1 MTTPLI
7 PAAAAPTFMLP
18 GIEFT
23 GLAAPSRG
31 ATESAVWIVRIAP
44 GTAGTPHQLTRE
56 EVLVVLEGRARA
68 TVNGTDY
75 DLATGDGFIVPPRTD
90 FTLAN
95 PYTESFR
102 AVAVL
107 PVGGAGVVNGDTFVP
122 PWAR

>member
-7 PAAAAPTFMLP
+7 AAAAAPTFTLP

-31 ATESAVWIVRIAP
+31 ATESAVWIIRIAP
-44 GTAGTPHQLTRE
+44 GTPGTAHQLTRE

-68 TVNGTDY
+68 TINGTDY
-75 DLATGDGFIVPPRTD
+75 ELGAGDGFIVPPHTD
-90 FTLAN
+90 FALAN
-95 PYTESFR
+95 PFAESFR

-107 PVGGAGVVNGDTFVP
+107 PVGGAGVVGGDTFVP